1 MKKILSIAIT
11 ILLILLAFLIYNK
24 KIRNQLHLIHF
35 KTPYETVVFNEPNS
49 KQIYITLKFK
59 NAGVLHNSEDKHGIS
74 PLLSKLLF
82 RKIGDLSAE
91 ETAEKIRQMGITNLS
106 LNGTTDNFL
115 ISFSVIEDQF
125 EPAVKFLLSGLNA
138 KFSENDL
145 SFAKEFFPIQVS
157 RENSRPNK
165 ILIDKLYQKLY
176 PNHAYGKNSTG
187 SSVAISSITLNDM
200 DSFLKNNFAQNNLK
214 IYYAGSYSKRKLKIL
229 IDELLK
235 YLPKESNQ
243 HKIADLKNIEV
254 DNSDEKISNDN
265 VRDICGITAGIR
277 FDKLSKQEKAA
288 LLIITYALFNENY
301 GEFLNDKFPMNFSY
315 TINNRQLS
323 TVLILSSFVH
333 QKDAD
338 KYMKKLND
346 FLSKLDL
353 SQLKNLELSKN
364 YFIQKQK
371 IKSLR
376 SIHNSLT
383 FLAMPFSDCSNETY
397 QQILDKIKQP
407 KNRCIVSISSK

>member
-1 MKKILSIAIT
+1 MKKTLSIAIT
-11 ILLILLAFLIYNK
+11 ILVILLAFQIYNK
-24 KIRNQLHLIHF
+24 KIHGLLHLIHF
-35 KTPYETVVFNEPNS
+35 ETPYKTVVFNEPNS

-59 NAGVLHNSEDKHGIS
+59 NAGVLHNSDGKHGIS

-82 RKIGDLSAE
+82 RKIEDLSAE
-91 ETAEKIRQMGITNLS
+91 ETEEKIQQLGITNLS

-125 EPAVKFLLSGLNA
+125 EPAVKFLLSGLKA

-157 RENSRPNK
+157 RENSRPNE

-176 PNHAYGKNSTG
+176 PNHSYGKNSTG
-187 SSVAISSITLNDM
+187 SSVAISSITLNDIY
-200 DSFLKNNFAQNNLK
+200 SFLKNNFAQNNLK
-214 IYYAGSYSKRKLKIL
+214 IYYAGSYSKRELKIL
-229 IDELLK
+229 TDELSK

-243 HKIADLKNIEV
+243 HKITDLKNIEV

-265 VRDICGITAGIR
+265 IRDICGVTAGIR

-301 GEFLNDKFPMNFSY
+301 GDFLNDKFPMNFSY
-315 TINNRQLS
+315 AINDRELS
-323 TVLILSSFVH
+323 SVLVLSSFVH

-338 KYMKKLND
+338 KYMEKLKN
-346 FLSKLDL
+346 FLANLDL
-353 SQLKNLELSKN
+353 SQLKNLKLSRN
-364 YFIQKQK
+364 YFIQKQR

-383 FLAMPFSDCSNETY
+383 FLAIPFSDCSNKTY

>member
-11 ILLILLAFLIYNK
+11 ILVILLAFQIYDK
-24 KIRNQLHLIHF
+24 KIRKYFPLIHF
-35 KTPYETVVFNEPNS
+35 KKPCETIVFNEPNS

-59 NAGVLHNSEDKHGIS
+59 NAGVLHNSDDKHGIS

-82 RKIGDLSAE
+82 RKIGKLSAE
-91 ETAEKIRQMGITNLS
+91 ETKAKIQQLGITNLS

-125 EPAVKFLLSGLNA
+125 EPAVKFLLSGLNV

-145 SFAKEFFPIQVS
+145 SFAKEFFPVQVS
-157 RENSRPNK
+157 RENSRPTE
-165 ILIDKLYQKLY
+165 ILTDKLYQKLY
-176 PNHAYGKNSTG
+176 PNHIYGKNSTG
-187 SSVAISSITLNDM
+187 SSVAISSITLNDI
-200 DSFLKNNFAQNNLK
+200 DNFLKNNFALNNLK
-214 IYYAGSYSKRKLKIL
+214 IYYAGNYSKKKLKIL
-229 IDELLK
+229 TEGISK
-235 YLPKESNQ
+235 FLPKESNQ
-243 HKIADLKNIEV
+243 NEIPDLKNVTV

-265 VRDICGITAGIR
+265 IRDICGITAGIR

-288 LLIITYALFNENY
+288 LLIIAYTLFNEDD
-301 GEFLNDKFPMNFSY
+301 GEFLSDKFPMNFSY
-315 TINNRQLS
+315 AINDRELS
-323 TVLILSSFVH
+323 SVLILSSFVH

-338 KYMKKLND
+338 KYMEKLKN
-346 FLSKLDL
+346 FLANLDL
-353 SQLKNLELSKN
+353 SQLKNLELSRN

-383 FLAMPFSDCSNETY
+383 FLALPFSDCSNETY
-397 QQILDKIKQP
+397 QQILDKIKQQ